1 VAIFLKT
8 ITIRSILE
16 LRTMKN
22 ARQRNI
28 LAILQNESFLS
39 VRELSMR
46 LFASQPTIRR
56 DLDFLEKNGYVRRS
70 HGGVT
75 AADGRVNTPVPF
87 RRGIMTKEKTAICE
101 LAATLLQPEQ
111 LIFID
116 ASTTAFFLSHFLRR
130 EQKITVVTNGI
141 TLCRTLSEKQVQ
153 VFSTGGRPIR
163 ESEAFVGSIAERT
176 VGGFFADWMFFSPS
190 SLDQGGVISDYSE
203 EETSLRLAMRQR
215 AEKIVFLCD
224 SKKFA
229 SRSAFE
235 VLSLRE
241 IDYFITDQ
249 PIPQDLA
256 SACGLSV
263 TVQGKGALMYQR
275 A

>member
-1 VAIFLKT
+1 
-8 ITIRSILE
+8 
-16 LRTMKN
+16 MKN

-28 LAILQNESFLS
+28 LAILQKESFLS

-163 ESEAFVGSIAERT
+163 ESEAFVGNLAERA
-176 VGGFFADWMFFSPS
+176 VGTFFADWMFFSSS

-235 VLSLRE
+235 VLTLCE
-241 IDYFITDQ
+241 VDYFITDQ

-256 SACGLSV
+256 QKCGL
-263 TVQGKGALMYQR
+263 TIAVQEKDALMYQR
-275 A
+275 KQ